1 MSTGGSAIRG
11 SRVGAGP
18 MGEQDRGFKAERIT
32 VSYYCAAGHEY
43 SPQYA
48 AAVDPTEIPEL
59 IDCPNCG
66 LPSGQD
72 KANPPVITK
81 HEPYKTHL
89 AYVKERRTA
98 AEAKEL
104 LEEAVAAVRVRRIRL
119 AEEAKQA
126 AKDAAKAASKKAA
139 AAAKALAKP
148 VAAKQAS
155 TPKLEVVKDSKK
167 QVSKPASKPVVPT
180 KTATKPTSKNTSKA
194 VSKAAPVSK
203 VAAKAMPASKA
214 AGKSAPKTPKAGAQ
228 SAKPAKKK

>member
-32 VSYYCAAGHEY
+32 VSYYCSAGHEY

-48 AAVDPTEIPEL
+48 ANVEAAEIPEL

-66 LPSGQD
+66 LPAGQD
-72 KANPPVITK
+72 KANPPVIHK

-104 LEEAVAAVRVRRIRL
+104 LEEAVAAVRERRIRL
-119 AEEAKQA
+119 AEEAKIA
-126 AKDAAKAASKKAA
+126 AKEAAKAATKKAS
-139 AAAKALAKP
+139 AAAKAAAKPAAKPAVKAEAKEVKKAPAKAAAKPAAKIVTKTAKP
-148 VAAKQAS
+148 VA
-155 TPKLEVVKDSKK
+155 
-167 QVSKPASKPVVPT
+167 
-180 KTATKPTSKNTSKA
+180 
-194 VSKAAPVSK
+194 KAAAKP
-203 VAAKAMPASKA
+203 AAKAA
-214 AGKSAPKTPKAGAQ
+214 
-228 SAKPAKKK
+228 AKPAKKK

>member
-32 VSYYCAAGHEY
+32 VSYYCSAGHEY

-48 AAVDPTEIPEL
+48 ANVDPAEIPEL

-66 LPSGQD
+66 LPAGQD
-72 KANPPVITK
+72 KANPPIVHK

-104 LEEAVAAVRVRRIRL
+104 LEEAVAAVRERRIRL
-119 AEEAKQA
+119 AEEAKIA
-126 AKDAAKAASKKAA
+126 AKEAAKAATKKAS
-139 AAAKALAKP
+139 AAAKSAAKLAAKPAVKTEAKEVKKAPAKASTKPVAKTTSKPAAKAAAKP
-148 VAAKQAS
+148 VAKTAAK
-155 TPKLEVVKDSKK
+155 
-167 QVSKPASKPVVPT
+167 PT
-180 KTATKPTSKNTSKA
+180 K
-194 VSKAAPVSK
+194 
-203 VAAKAMPASKA
+203 
-214 AGKSAPKTPKAGAQ
+214 
-228 SAKPAKKK
+228 KK

>member
-1 MSTGGSAIRG
+1 MSTGGAAIRG

-48 AAVDPTEIPEL
+48 AAVDATEIPEL

-66 LPSGQD
+66 LPAGQD

-89 AYVKERRTA
+89 AYVKERRTE

-104 LEEAVAAVRVRRIRL
+104 LEEAVAAVRERRIRL
-119 AEEAKQA
+119 AEEAKIA
-126 AKDAAKAASKKAA
+126 AKEAAKAATKKAKA
-139 AAAKALAKP
+139 TPVKPAAKESAKP
-148 VAAKQAS
+148 AAKPA
-155 TPKLEVVKDSKK
+155 VK
-167 QVSKPASKPVVPT
+167 QVA
-180 KTATKPTSKNTSKA
+180 
-194 VSKAAPVSK
+194 
-203 VAAKAMPASKA
+203 
-214 AGKSAPKTPKAGAQ
+214 KSAPKAT
-228 SAKPAKKK
+228 AKPTKKK

>member
-32 VSYYCAAGHEY
+32 VSYYCSAGHEY

-48 AAVDPTEIPEL
+48 ANVEAAEIPEL

-66 LPSGQD
+66 LPAGQD
-72 KANPPVITK
+72 KANPPVIHK

-104 LEEAVAAVRVRRIRL
+104 LEEAVAAVRERRIRL
-119 AEEAKQA
+119 AEEAKIA
-126 AKDAAKAASKKAA
+126 AKEAAKAATKKAS
-139 AAAKALAKP
+139 AAAKAAAKPAAKPAVKSEAKEVKKAPAKAAAKPAAKIVTKAAKP
-148 VAAKQAS
+148 VA
-155 TPKLEVVKDSKK
+155 
-167 QVSKPASKPVVPT
+167 
-180 KTATKPTSKNTSKA
+180 
-194 VSKAAPVSK
+194 KAAAKP
-203 VAAKAMPASKA
+203 AAKAA
-214 AGKSAPKTPKAGAQ
+214 
-228 SAKPAKKK
+228 AKPAKKK

>member
-1 MSTGGSAIRG
+1 MSTGGAAIRG

-48 AAVDPTEIPEL
+48 AAVDATEIPEL

-66 LPSGQD
+66 LPAGQD

-89 AYVKERRTA
+89 AYVKERRTE

-104 LEEAVAAVRVRRIRL
+104 LEEAVAAVRERRIRL
-119 AEEAKQA
+119 AEEAKIA
-126 AKDAAKAASKKAA
+126 AKEAAKAATKKAKA
-139 AAAKALAKP
+139 TPVKPAAK
-148 VAAKQAS
+148 
-155 TPKLEVVKDSKK
+155 E
-167 QVSKPASKPVVPT
+167 
-180 KTATKPTSKNTSKA
+180 
-194 VSKAAPVSK
+194 
-203 VAAKAMPASKA
+203 
-214 AGKSAPKTPKAGAQ
+214 
-228 SAKPAKKK
+228 SAKPAAKPAAKQVAKAAPKAAAKPTKKK

>member
-1 MSTGGSAIRG
+1 MSTGGAAIRG

-48 AAVDPTEIPEL
+48 AAVDATEIPEL

-66 LPSGQD
+66 LPAGQD

-89 AYVKERRTA
+89 AYVKERRTE

-104 LEEAVAAVRVRRIRL
+104 LEEAVAAVRERRIRL
-119 AEEAKQA
+119 AEEAKIA
-126 AKDAAKAASKKAA
+126 AKEAAKAATKKAKA
-139 AAAKALAKP
+139 TPVKPAAK
-148 VAAKQAS
+148 
-155 TPKLEVVKDSKK
+155 E
-167 QVSKPASKPVVPT
+167 
-180 KTATKPTSKNTSKA
+180 
-194 VSKAAPVSK
+194 
-203 VAAKAMPASKA
+203 
-214 AGKSAPKTPKAGAQ
+214 
-228 SAKPAKKK
+228 SAKPAAKPAAKQVAKAAPKAAAKPIKKK